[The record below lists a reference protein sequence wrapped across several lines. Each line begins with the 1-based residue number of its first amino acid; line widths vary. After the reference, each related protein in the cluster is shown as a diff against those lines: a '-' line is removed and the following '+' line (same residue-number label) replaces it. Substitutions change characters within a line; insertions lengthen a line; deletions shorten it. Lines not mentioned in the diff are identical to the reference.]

1 MNTKIEKINIIGIA
15 IRTTNENHQSVNDL
29 QKLWGQFMSESI
41 MNKIPNKVSN
51 DIYSIYTNYESDH
64 TKPYTT
70 IIGCAVSDTKE
81 IPEGMVSL
89 EIQPGNYKKYTAKGN
104 INQGVVFETWM
115 KIWNEDIKRAYS
127 ADFEVYGQKAS
138 NPEDAEVDIFV
149 AI

>member
-89 EIQPGNYKKYTAKGN
+89 EIQTGNYKKYTAKGN

-127 ADFEVYGQKAS
+127 TDFEVYGQKAS